1 MKTPYDG
8 YVRMQKRT
16 VDSIRIAISIKITR
30 AEMLEQAASGIDAT
44 VRQECQTASEN
55 WMIPT
60 HDYLRA
66 RQREADM
73 IAQDRAAC
81 EEDIDRLRRQASDAY
96 GALRVAEEAAHRHR
110 ARIIAQANR
119 AQQAEADDLSTARML
134 LRARARAAF
143 QKSGQ

>member
-1 MKTPYDG
+1 MRTPYDG

-16 VDSIRIAISIKITR
+16 VDSIRIAISVNISR
-30 AEMLEQAASGIDAT
+30 AEMLDQAASGIAVT
-44 VRQECQTASEN
+44 VQQECKTASEN

-66 RQREADM
+66 RQREANM

-81 EEDIDRLRRQASDAY
+81 EGELDHLRRQASDAY
-96 GALRVAEEAAHRHR
+96 GALRVAEEAAARHR
-110 ARIIAQANR
+110 ARIRAQVNR

-134 LRARARAAF
+134 LRARARA
-143 QKSGQ
+143 KSEQSAR